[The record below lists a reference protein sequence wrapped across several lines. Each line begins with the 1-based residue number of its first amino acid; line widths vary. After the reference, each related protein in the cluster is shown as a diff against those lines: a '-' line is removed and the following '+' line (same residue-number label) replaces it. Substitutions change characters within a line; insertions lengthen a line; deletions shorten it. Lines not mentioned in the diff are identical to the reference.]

1 MLMLHPKK
9 TKQNKTKKVGL
20 TYMLQGLVTRDLKR
34 WTMVVLIN
42 IISGMLRKSN
52 LCTWHV
58 EVEVAWAV
66 KKGKTIP

>member
-1 MLMLHPKK
+1 
-9 TKQNKTKKVGL
+9 
-20 TYMLQGLVTRDLKR
+20 MLQGLVTRDLKR

-58 EVEVAWAV
+58 DVEVAWAV